1 MIGAISPMDC
11 EEEQM
16 ADSETISVVVTAP
29 FPDSVLQRAREISPR
44 LTIERFTSTVPDK
57 AWTSAEIL
65 YTGRGVPTPEQAPR
79 LRWIQL
85 YSAGINHV
93 AKEPIVQLENVE
105 VATASGIH
113 ATPMSEFCLA
123 MMLAF
128 TYKLPRLLQQQ
139 ARAEWIDDRET
150 AFNPV
155 PLRGQTLGIVGYGSI
170 GRELARA
177 ADALGMNV
185 LAVKRDVMHPADE
198 DAYHEP
204 GTGDPEGEIPLRLY
218 PPQALA
224 SMAKECDCLVVT
236 SPLTDATRHMV
247 DATVLKGMKKTA
259 VLINVGRGPVVDEAA
274 LIEALQAHRIGG
286 AALDVFEQE
295 PLPADSPLW
304 KLDNVIIAPHISGSF
319 STYDEKAALLFV
331 ENLER
336 YLDGRPL
343 LNRVQRERGY

>member
-1 MIGAISPMDC
+1 
-11 EEEQM
+11 M

-29 FPDSVLQRAREISPR
+29 FPDAVLEQVREISPR
-44 LTIERFTSTVPDK
+44 LRIEHYTAAVPDK
-57 AWTSAEIL
+57 VWANAEIL

-93 AKEPIVQLENVE
+93 AKEPIVQSENVE
-105 VATASGIH
+105 LTTASGIH

-139 ARAEWIDDRET
+139 ARVEWNDDRQT

-155 PLRGQTLGIVGYGSI
+155 PLRGQTVGIVGYGSI

-177 ADALGMNV
+177 ADALGMSV
-185 LAVKRDVMHPADE
+185 LATKRDVMHPADE
-198 DAYHEP
+198 DSYHEP

-224 SMAKECDCLVVT
+224 SMARECDFLVVT
-236 SPLTDATRHMV
+236 TPLTDDTHHLVSA
-247 DATVLKGMKKTA
+247 AVLKAMKKTA
-259 VLINVGRGPVVDEAA
+259 VLINVARGAVVDEAA
-274 LIEALQAHRIGG
+274 LIETLQVRRIGG

-295 PLPADSPLW
+295 PLPPESPLW
-304 KLDNVIIAPHISGSF
+304 KLDNVIVAPHIAGSF
-319 STYDEKAALLFV
+319 STYDEKGALLFA

>member
-1 MIGAISPMDC
+1 
-11 EEEQM
+11 M
-16 ADSETISVVVTAP
+16 ADNETINVVVTAP
-29 FPDSVLQRAREISPR
+29 FPDSMMQQVRDISPR
-44 LTIERFTSTVPDK
+44 LNVERLTGVVPDK
-57 AWTSAEIL
+57 TWANAEIL
-65 YTGRGVPTPEQAPR
+65 YSGRGVPTPEQAPR

-85 YSAGINHV
+85 YSAGANHML
-93 AKEPIVQLENVE
+93 KEPIIQSDNVE
-105 VATASGIH
+105 VTTASGIH
-113 ATPMSEFCLA
+113 ATAMSEFCLA

-128 TYKLPRLLQQQ
+128 VYKLPKLLQQQ
-139 ARAEWIDDRET
+139 ARSEWNDDRQT

-177 ADALGMNV
+177 ADALGMTV
-185 LAVKRDVMHPADE
+185 LATKRDAMHPADE
-198 DAYHEP
+198 DSYHEA

-224 SMAKECDCLVVT
+224 SMARECDFLAIT
-236 SPLTDATRHMV
+236 TPLTDATRHMV
-247 DATVLKGMKKTA
+247 DAAVWKAMKTTA
-259 VLINVGRGPVVDEAA
+259 VLVNVARGAVVDEVA
-274 LIEALQAHRIGG
+274 LIETLQAHRIGG

-304 KLDNVIIAPHISGSF
+304 KLDNVIVAPHIAGSF
-319 STYDEKAALLFV
+319 STYDEKGALLFA

-336 YLDGRPL
+336 YLDGQPL